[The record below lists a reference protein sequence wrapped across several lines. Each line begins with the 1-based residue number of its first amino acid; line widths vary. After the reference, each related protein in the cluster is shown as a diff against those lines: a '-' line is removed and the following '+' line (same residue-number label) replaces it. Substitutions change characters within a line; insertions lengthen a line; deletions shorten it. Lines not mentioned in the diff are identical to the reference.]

1 MHGKKHFVAIIGL
14 MILLA
19 LTSVAL
25 AQYDHVITDAEDDV
39 DYWDGQTWIYNVER
53 PDIDIIRVEI
63 SEGGEGVIVSLTVKG
78 TITDAPNINYGI
90 LMVDGEGGDYGI
102 HYTDGE
108 CSLYVDAS
116 EGQLVYEPETSGA
129 GTSTLSVDI
138 ALEDIF
144 EPDSLEISE
153 VWTYEY
159 IDQENEYYWDTAD
172 PDDDNDVTDP
182 NDDNDVTDP
191 DDDPIFDDDDLPEFI
206 EDWFERG
213 MMCLALG
220 VIIVVVIVII
230 IIVVII
236 KLVKKNGKDQEQPP
250 RQEYRQPPPPTEPPQ
265 PEEMK
270 YQQKPPTED
279 YEITDTDGDMLD
291 PDK

>member
-1 MHGKKHFVAIIGL
+1 MQWKKYLVVF
-14 MILLA
+14 
-19 LTSVAL
+19 VAL
-25 AQYDHVITDAEDDV
+25 ALLLVLSGVTSAQYEHVITDAEDDV
-39 DYWDGQTWIYNVER
+39 DYVINQSWTYDVER
-53 PDIDIIRVEI
+53 PNVDIIRVEI

-78 TITDAPNINYGI
+78 EITDAPNIDYVVN
-90 LMVDGEGGDYGI
+90 MVDGEGGDYGI
-102 HYTDGE
+102 HYNDGE
-108 CSLYVDAS
+108 CLLYVDAS
-116 EGQLVYEPETSGA
+116 EGQLIHEPATSGV

-159 IDQENEYYWDTAD
+159 IDEENEYYWDTAY
-172 PDDDNDVTDP
+172 PDDDDTDE
-182 NDDNDVTDP
+182 NDVTDP
-191 DDDPIFDDDDLPEFI
+191 DDDDPIFDEDDDLPEFV

-236 KLVKKNGKDQEQPP
+236 KLVKKDDKGGEQPP
-250 RQEYRQPPPPTEPPQ
+250 RQEYQQPPPPAQSPEPSEMQYQEPVP
-265 PEEMK
+265 PEETGGDIS
-270 YQQKPPTED
+270 PGERITE
-279 YEITDTDGDMLD
+279 EEEF
-291 PDK
+291 